1 MPPMWRRQRRIASNA
16 LIVRFHHQISLK
28 TMLNGILHAKSGK
41 AIYLYDLTN
50 GNTNTSFDANL

>member
-1 MPPMWRRQRRIASNA
+1 
-16 LIVRFHHQISLK
+16 LK